1 MNKYA
6 KLYLSDLSKNARYYP
21 TLSESRLVM
30 GGTGGMLGAL
40 GGGILGGL
48 GGGAYSLVRD
58 DTKDTEEQKKHKIKS
73 FIRNVLIGGAGGM
86 AVGGVAGGA
95 VGAGP
100 VAKAFYRDE
109 NPMGAAARDVFKLW

>member
-6 KLYLSDLSKNARYYP
+6 SLYLDCLKKNASYYP

-30 GGTGGMLGAL
+30 GGTGGTLGAL

-48 GGGAYSLVRD
+48 SGGAYSLVRD

-95 VGAGP
+95 MGAGP
-100 VAKAFYRDE
+100 VANVFYRDQ
-109 NPMGAAARDVFKLW
+109 NPLGAAARDTFNNW